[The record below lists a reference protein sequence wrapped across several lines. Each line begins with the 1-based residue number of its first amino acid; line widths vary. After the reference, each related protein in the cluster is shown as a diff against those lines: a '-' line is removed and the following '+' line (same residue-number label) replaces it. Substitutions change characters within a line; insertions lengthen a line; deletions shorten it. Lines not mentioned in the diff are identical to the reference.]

1 MKDVTMTSFA
11 PIFLRLRHIPEG
23 TDEDE
28 EDDDRI
34 VASIQKHEQRTL
46 NYLVNEYLLQHNYKL
61 TSITFRY
68 SSKIY
73 FYFDLIKIMDSSF
86 L

>member
-1 MKDVTMTSFA
+1 MNYQHFTEVW
-11 PIFLRLRHIPEG
+11 RHIAEG
-23 TDEDE
+23 TDDDE

-61 TSITFRY
+61 TSITFRWL
-68 SSKIY
+68 SNIFFK
-73 FYFDLIKIMDSSF
+73 
-86 L
+86 